1 MNNYEGLDKI
11 ANELYEKLKDQK
23 RITPILVQR
32 HAKVDFDTS
41 LRICER
47 IWRKLREDAQKWALE
62 VIANG

>member
-1 MNNYEGLDKI
+1 MKEDESIDKYAI
-11 ANELYEKLKDQK
+11 ELYEKLKDQR

-47 IWRKLREDAQKWALE
+47 IWRMLREDAQKWALE
-62 VIANG
+62 VIEG